1 MNAPFFKFGAFGDPV
16 ALIAAFLLG
25 LGFGW
30 FLERAG
36 FGSARKLTAQFYF
49 RDLAVLKV
57 MFTAILVAMVGLFLL
72 SAGGIVDLAQVSLK
86 PTVLGANILGG
97 LLLGVGF
104 VIGGYCPGT
113 SVASAAT
120 GRIDA
125 WVYLAGMVGGMFA
138 FGEVVGAFP
147 GLYAWI
153 DDSESPRLTL
163 AAFTGLPYG
172 ALVLGVVVMAIC
184 AFVMAEWA
192 EVKFGGK
199 PLAEQP
205 LIGAPPATLN
215 PSRMLLMALLLG
227 GLVAAV
233 VGNPY
238 RGSDVVVREADL
250 AVLVQ
255 RAADHL
261 TVDDLA
267 DRLIAGTLEYRLIDL
282 RPAEEFARGTLPGA
296 ENIPLADLPAQKF
309 DPREKLLL
317 FTDGQTHAAQA
328 WVLLKARGMTSVYV
342 LLGGLDGWR
351 DEVLQPQVSNPP
363 TAEDRKR
370 IARARAFGGT
380 PMVGG
385 GGKSLQPLNLPDMP
399 AVAAPPPAAAP
410 PAGAPAGGKKKKK
423 EGC

>member
-16 ALIAAFLLG
+16 ALIAAFALG

-57 MFTAILVAMVGLFLL
+57 MFTAIVTAMVGLFLL
-72 SAGGIVDLAQVSLK
+72 SAMGLVDLAQVTLK

-97 LLLGVGF
+97 LVLGVGF

-125 WVYLAGMVGGMFA
+125 WTYLAGMLAGMFA
-138 FGEVVGAFP
+138 FGEVLGVFP
-147 GLYAWI
+147 GLHALL

-163 AAFTGLPYG
+163 AALTGIPYG
-172 ALVLGVVVMAIC
+172 ALVLAVVVMAVA
-184 AFVMAEWA
+184 AFAMAEWA
-192 EVKFGGK
+192 EVKIGGR
-199 PLAEQP
+199 PLEEQP
-205 LIGAPPATLN
+205 LIGGRPAALN
-215 PSRMLLMALLLG
+215 PSRALLGVLLLG
-227 GLVAAV
+227 GLVAAL

-238 RGSDVVVREADL
+238 RGSDVVLREAEL
-250 AVLVQ
+250 AMLVQ
-255 RAADHL
+255 RTADHL
-261 TVDDLA
+261 SVDEVA
-267 DRLIAGTLEYRLIDL
+267 DRLIAGTLEYRLVDL
-282 RPAEEFARGTLPGA
+282 RTPEEFARGTLPGA
-296 ENIPLADLPAQKF
+296 ENIPLADLPAQRF

-351 DEVLQPQVSNPP
+351 DEVLQPKVSDPP
-363 TAEDRKR
+363 TPEDLKR

-380 PMVGG
+380 PMTATGEVA
-385 GGKSLQPLNLPDMP
+385 KPLDLPGDLP
-399 AVAAPPPAAAP
+399 AVAAPPPP
-410 PAGAPAGGKKKKK
+410 PAGGAPAPPRKKKK

>member
-1 MNAPFFKFGAFGDPV
+1 MNAPFFKFGLFGDPV
-16 ALIAAFLLG
+16 ALIAAFFLG

-36 FGSARKLTAQFYF
+36 FGSARKLTAQFYL

-57 MFTAILVAMVGLFLL
+57 MFTAILTAMVGLFLL
-72 SAGGIVDLAQVSLK
+72 SAGGIVDLSQVTLK
-86 PTVLGANILGG
+86 PTLLGANVLGG

-125 WVYLAGMVGGMFA
+125 WVYLSGMLVAMFG
-138 FGEVVGAFP
+138 FGEVMGAFP
-147 GLYAWI
+147 GLHALL

-163 AAFTGLPYG
+163 AAASGIPYG

-184 AFVMAEWA
+184 AFVMAEWV
-192 EVKFGGK
+192 EVRFGGRSI
-199 PLAEQP
+199 AEQP

-215 PSRMLLMALLLG
+215 PSRMLLLALLLG
-227 GLVAAV
+227 GVVAAG

-238 RGSDVVVREADL
+238 RGPDVVLREADL
-250 AVLVQ
+250 ALLVQ
-255 RAADHL
+255 READHL
-261 TVDDLA
+261 TVEDLA
-267 DRLIAGTLEYRLIDL
+267 DRLIAGTLEYRLVDL
-282 RPAEEFARGTLPGA
+282 RTADEFARGTLPGA
-296 ENIPLADLPAQKF
+296 ENIPLADLPAQRF
-309 DPREKLLL
+309 DPRERLLL

-328 WVLLKARGMTSVYV
+328 WVLLKARGMTAIYV
-342 LLGGLDGWR
+342 LRGGLDGWR
-351 DEVLQPQVSNPP
+351 QEILQPVVADPP
-363 TAEDRKR
+363 TARDLER

-380 PMVGG
+380 PMAGG
-385 GGKSLQPLNLPDMP
+385 GGKAPQPLSLPDMP

-410 PAGAPAGGKKKKK
+410 PAGAPPGGRKKKK